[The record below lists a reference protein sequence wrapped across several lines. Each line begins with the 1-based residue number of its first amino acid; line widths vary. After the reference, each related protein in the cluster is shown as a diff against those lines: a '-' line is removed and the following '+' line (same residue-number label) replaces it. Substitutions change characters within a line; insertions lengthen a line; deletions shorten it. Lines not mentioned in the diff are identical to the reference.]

1 MLEINREL
9 DATNLRCPLPLLKA
23 KKALNEM
30 QANEVLKVLATD
42 PGSERDF
49 KVFAEQ
55 SSNEMLEC
63 QRAGEVYIYLIRKG
77 EC

>member
-9 DATNLRCPLPLLKA
+9 DATDLRCPLPLLKA

-30 QANEVLKVLATD
+30 QAGEVLKVLATD

-49 KVFAEQ
+49 KVFVEQ
-55 SSNEMLEC
+55 SSHELMDVIKE
-63 QRAGEVYIYLIRKG
+63 GELYTYIIKKSA
-77 EC
+77 

>member
-63 QRAGEVYIYLIRKG
+63 KRAGEVYIYLIRKG